1 MIWPRLRT
9 WRRPV
14 CRRKH
19 QDRLELQPFA
29 TSDQVLLCCFGLDLS
44 AERSSSQLRKA
55 LIEAGFGLSDARELL
70 RVSPLVHR
78 TSAGS
83 YRLQGVDVPCPT
95 SNSERRH

>member
-1 MIWPRLRT
+1 MIWPGLRG

-14 CRRKH
+14 SRGEP

-44 AERSSSQLRKA
+44 AERSSSQLCKA
-55 LIEAGFGLSDARELL
+55 LIEAGFGLSDAREVL
-70 RVSPLVHR
+70 RISPLVHR

-83 YRLQGVDVPCPT
+83 YRLRGVDGPCPA
-95 SNSERRH
+95 SDSERRR